1 MKRLLELNAISQTYD
16 TASEKVDVLRNFSLA
31 VDRGESV
38 AVMGPSGSGKS
49 TILMIAGLM
58 MIPNSGS
65 VSIDGI
71 QVDANEKSRARIRN
85 EFLGFVHQGY
95 AIIDYL
101 KVWGNVA
108 IPLEYTTPK
117 VPRNV
122 RRLRA
127 KTELEKYGIGELSD
141 RKVSEISG
149 GQRQR
154 VAIARATINNRQLL
168 LADEPTA
175 ALDIRS
181 RDSIIDIFAQLKSEN
196 RGILLA
202 THDYHV
208 AEQCNRIINLE

>member
-1 MKRLLELNAISQTYD
+1 MRTK
-16 TASEKVDVLRNFSLA
+16 KVVREFEMSFW
-31 VDRGESV
+31 RG
-38 AVMGPSGSGKS
+38 
-49 TILMIAGLM
+49 
-58 MIPNSGS
+58 
-65 VSIDGI
+65 
-71 QVDANEKSRARIRN
+71 
-85 EFLGFVHQGY
+85 VHQRY

-101 KVWGNVA
+101 KVWENVA

-141 RKVSEISG
+141 RKVSEISR

-154 VAIARATINNRQLL
+154 VAIARATINNPQLL

>member
-85 EFLGFVHQGY
+85 EFLG
-95 AIIDYL
+95 
-101 KVWGNVA
+101 
-108 IPLEYTTPK
+108 
-117 VPRNV
+117 V
-122 RRLRA
+122 RASRICNYRL
-127 KTELEKYGIGELSD
+127 S
-141 RKVSEISG
+141 
-149 GQRQR
+149 
-154 VAIARATINNRQLL
+154 
-168 LADEPTA
+168 
-175 ALDIRS
+175 
-181 RDSIIDIFAQLKSEN
+181 
-196 RGILLA
+196 
-202 THDYHV
+202 
-208 AEQCNRIINLE
+208 